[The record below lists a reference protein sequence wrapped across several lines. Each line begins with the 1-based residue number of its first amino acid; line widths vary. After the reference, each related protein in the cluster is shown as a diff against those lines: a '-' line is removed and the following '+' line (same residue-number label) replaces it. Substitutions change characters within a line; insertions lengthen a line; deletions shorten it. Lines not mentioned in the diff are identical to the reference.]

1 MKFRSWGGNES
12 EDSEGERFAGL
23 QIQRGTSGNRS
34 ESEERITS
42 SQNFS
47 SPVGHSQQSRH
58 RIPQEAQRH
67 QNGWNLK

>member
-1 MKFRSWGGNES
+1 MKFRFWGGNES

-47 SPVGHSQQSRH
+47 VPVGHLQPSGH
-58 RIPQEAQRH
+58 RILQEGMIH
-67 QNGWNLK
+67 QNGWNLR